1 VRAARTRGR
10 HLQIGLTTQEEK
22 GEVSSPTNPGK
33 LIFRTVPLE
42 EAGDVIAEMTTYAT
56 LGSVVVDRF

>member
-1 VRAARTRGR
+1 
-10 HLQIGLTTQEEK
+10 LQIGLTTQEEK